1 MTTIQGNEENLKQAI
16 EGEGI
21 VLVDFWAPWCG
32 PCRVF
37 GPVFEKVSDE
47 FADASFVKVNT
58 QDEQKIAAMFQIEAI
73 PTLMVFRDSVMLFR
87 QAGVVPEAGLRE
99 IITQAQQL
107 DMDQVRKE
115 IAESEAADKAGGSE
129 EE

>member
-1 MTTIQGNEENLKQAI
+1 MSTIQGNEENLKQAI
-16 EGEGI
+16 ENEGI

-47 FADASFVKVNT
+47 FADVSFVKVNT
-58 QDEQKIAAMFQIEAI
+58 QDEQGIAGMFQIEAI
-73 PTLMVFRDSVMLFR
+73 PTLMVFRDSVLLFR

-107 DMDQVRKE
+107 DMEQVRKE
-115 IAESEAADKAGGSE
+115 IAESEANASE